1 MTGRRLAPRLSLM
14 EGLQDFHSLP
24 EGRGGKG
31 RPSCWLGVYPR
42 RRPYFQGTHS
52 HWAKSAFDGAC
63 AVATALPKSASSGIE
78 KPKSTSDGKNS
89 RQNRPPMAF
98 LLLPL
103 EADFGFSQVERV
115 LAFRPDR
122 LAASKSATGGQKW
135 HLTATGGRFWH
146 PRIATGGRFCLMR
159 QNPGRCHVLPPPLPR
174 VAAATAAATA
184 AAATAAAAAAHKE
197 GSPW

>member
-1 MTGRRLAPRLSLM
+1 M
-14 EGLQDFHSLP
+14 
-24 EGRGGKG
+24 
-31 RPSCWLGVYPR
+31 
-42 RRPYFQGTHS
+42 
-52 HWAKSAFDGAC
+52 C

-122 LAASKSATGGQKW
+122 LAVSKSATGGQKW
-135 HLTATGGRFWH
+135 HLTATGGRFWQS
-146 PRIATGGRFCLMR
+146 AG
-159 QNPGRCHVLPPPLPR
+159 CHWRPILPNETESWLPPLPPPPLPPLPPLPPPLPR
-174 VAAATAAATA
+174 VAAA
-184 AAATAAAAAAHKE
+184 AAAAAATCCRRCRCRRAQRRE
-197 GSPW
+197 PLVGAPLMTRTMLYAR

>member
-135 HLTATGGRFWH
+135 HLTATGGRFWQS
-146 PRIATGGRFCLMR
+146 AD
-159 QNPGRCHVLPPPLPR
+159 CHWRPILPNETESWPLPR
-174 VAAATAAATA
+174 VATAAAA
-184 AAATAAAAAAHKE
+184 AATATAAAAAAHKE